1 MAPPVPV
8 HSLEISLENGEVTH
22 VCQLTVPCEP
32 QCQKP
37 VDWSLPYTQDSAG
50 DAKTDFQVKFIHEGN
65 REAMFIQN
73 GRKLDMKHI
82 I

>member
-65 REAMFIQN
+65 REVMFIQN